1 MVAQK
6 LRTTQASAH
15 VQSFEVG
22 HFSEHRRGLR
32 LLQRSTPADRDD
44 DVVQELGKLVV
55 RQEPFDKNSRR
66 ARFAE
71 KGEWVVRGGE
81 G

>member
-1 MVAQK
+1 MLFEHDTKGIDEELQYQPGVLQHISLCGDMVAQK

-44 DVVQELGKLVV
+44 DVVQ
-55 RQEPFDKNSRR
+55 
-66 ARFAE
+66 
-71 KGEWVVRGGE
+71 
-81 G
+81 

>member
-1 MVAQK
+1 MLFEHDTKGIDEELQYQPGVLQHISLCGDMVAQK
-6 LRTTQASAH
+6 LRTRQASAH

-44 DVVQELGKLVV
+44 DVVQ
-55 RQEPFDKNSRR
+55 
-66 ARFAE
+66 
-71 KGEWVVRGGE
+71 
-81 G
+81 